1 MISLATLVHWYIV
14 INIVFVFCFLMIVQ
28 DIEIP
33 MYGAFH
39 NQFPQTPMMEDL
51 PQIETKSILKHDM
64 TNDDCF
70 LYDKYRDCMNG
81 TLEEIISLCS
91 SQDHSLAFPML

>member
-1 MISLATLVHWYIV
+1 M
-14 INIVFVFCFLMIVQ
+14 MQ

-33 MYGAFH
+33 MYGGFY
-39 NQFPQTPMMEDL
+39 NQFPQTPLMMEDFS
-51 PQIETKSILKHDM
+51 QMETKSIMKPDISH
-64 TNDDCF
+64 DCF

-91 SQDHSLAFPML
+91 SQDHSVAFPMP